1 MKTKYFLTF
10 KGNAAVRALG
20 RKLKDGDRFEITP
33 EQARHFNNA
42 RAKALGIK
50 IVKVS
55 ENNEKKKEEKTSWSK
70 KSHSEE
76 T

>member
-33 EQARHFNNA
+33 EQARHFSDP
-42 RAKALGIK
+42 RAKALGIR

-55 ENNEKKKEEKTSWSK
+55 ENNEKKKEVKTWYK
-70 KSHSEE
+70 K
-76 T
+76 